1 MSLSQEERNNYE
13 FRLKAIRDEIT
24 FKSNAKKQIE
34 EIIKGREEL
43 AKGQEELAKGQE
55 ELAKEKEKLNKAKE
69 EMYAEKKEIIKNL
82 LKQNF
87 KIEQIAQII
96 GSDKNEIE
104 QIVKQIKN
112 I

>member
-1 MSLSQEERNNYE
+1 
-13 FRLKAIRDEIT
+13 
-24 FKSNAKKQIE
+24 
-34 EIIKGREEL
+34 
-43 AKGQEELAKGQE
+43 
-55 ELAKEKEKLNKAKE
+55 
-69 EMYAEKKEIIKNL
+69 MYAEKKEIIKNL

>member
-1 MSLSQEERNNYE
+1 
-13 FRLKAIRDEIT
+13 
-24 FKSNAKKQIE
+24 
-34 EIIKGREEL
+34 
-43 AKGQEELAKGQE
+43 
-55 ELAKEKEKLNKAKE
+55 
-69 EMYAEKKEIIKNL
+69 MYAEKKKIIKNL
-82 LKQNF
+82 LKQNL